1 MHPIHGFFP
10 RLLAQTIPVVF
21 VLLGLALILWM
32 RGVKKRDKYIL
43 VKVGILF
50 LAVCLVVKLVSQHHK

>member
-10 RLLAQTIPVVF
+10 RLLAQAIPVVF